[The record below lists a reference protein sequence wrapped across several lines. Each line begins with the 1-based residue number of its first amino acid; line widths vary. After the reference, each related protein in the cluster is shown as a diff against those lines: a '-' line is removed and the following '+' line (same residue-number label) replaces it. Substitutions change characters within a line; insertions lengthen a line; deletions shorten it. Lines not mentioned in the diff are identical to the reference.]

1 MKALALVGAFS
12 VIVTTDGSF
21 AALIICHPLLAV
33 VNSDR
38 GDPAVLRL
46 PGLGYLATI
55 SSGNEP
61 DAFPIM
67 FSPDLVNWTP
77 SGHVFPKGAWP
88 HWAKS
93 NMWVAEIHKVD
104 EDRYIG
110 NK

>member
-1 MKALALVGAFS
+1 MS
-12 VIVTTDGSF
+12 PD
-21 AALIICHPLLAV
+21 PLLAV

-77 SGHVFPKGAWP
+77 SGHVFPRGAWP

-104 EDRYIG
+104 EDRYD
-110 NK
+110 NKGFERKRGKELQYNSI

>member
-1 MKALALVGAFS
+1 MS
-12 VIVTTDGSF
+12 HD
-21 AALIICHPLLAV
+21 PLLAV

-77 SGHVFPKGAWP
+77 SGHVFPRGAWP

-93 NMWVAEIHKVD
+93 NMWVAEIHKID
-104 EDRYIG
+104 EDR
-110 NK
+110 K